1 MKESS
6 PSRLRKNCPNPPRK
20 LKLVC
25 SFNGAFHPRPPSGK
39 LRYTGGET
47 RIISVDRN
55 IGFLK
60 LRAKIVDLCPNV
72 MFSLKY
78 QVAVADVDVHM
89 GLVVIESD
97 EDVKCMVE
105 QYEKLESYG
114 KRARLWVFV
123 CSNGLEGHFYKGQVG
138 DKVTKNVGNGG
149 NGLRY
154 GDDSLRKMVLKQQ
167 LLAKHSGG
175 ISGIQG
181 VSGSSVNES
190 GRGLE
195 SCGKNQKLD
204 HPLIDLGSEERR
216 VFLSEEDPCETNL
229 LDCEMRNLGSQMCP
243 LKPRD
248 GNLRMENN
256 CSMQFLPGQSGGALC
271 NGLGVSGQPDA
282 ASQGLKQPNNSA
294 VISMCNGFDAKHDL
308 RNSEQG
314 SLSNF
319 NTENIM
325 PWAANSNPVNTHLEP
340 VYFNNQWAGSPHNI
354 KAREAAW
361 GSQNV
366 FRNHKFSKNGISNQG
381 THPYYFQNH
390 RSNLL
395 GLRNH
400 RIVKLDG
407 RLSSG
412 KFYLELKPNSNISE
426 QGHFM
431 RSCCSSLWKP
441 WPGLPEPASLEVA
454 SMMNPGFSDPDFRYG
469 NSNPKAC
476 HLAYYGAWAGVGSQ
490 FLFTNNDSNGPTAG
504 INMMHAKQ
512 YLMVGPNHGLEVPY
526 QTPFENCHAAPIFFE
541 PIHCNLQSSR
551 SAADSQDVS
560 TNSALS
566 NDMGYSNGTEFVCNT
581 QLSDAEACKN
591 VKSNYKDGDGT
602 HNLQGEVASSV
613 DLLCNLSLSSSK
625 GVHPHAHSSHGS
637 DNVSDSLITPQ
648 SKPLDLTDEVQ
659 IDEDPQAGQS
669 SGNGSNPSPKNM
681 DGLEKDHIQGE
692 AMQHDLP
699 SDLKID
705 EKKEANEGTKCSKVI
720 GRISSGLTAF
730 FTHLATRELQTI
742 KSSDLE
748 YIKEL
753 GAGAYG
759 TVFYGKWKGSDV
771 AIKRL
776 KPSCFSEGS
785 VEEERLVADFWR
797 EAYILGQLHHPNIV
811 AFYGVVTDGPLTSL
825 ATVAEYMVNGSL
837 KQVLRRKDRTIDRRK
852 RLIIAMDAAFGM
864 EYLHEKNIVHFDLK
878 SHNFLVNMRDP
889 HRPVCKIG
897 DLGLSKIK
905 QKTLISGGVR
915 GTIPWM
921 APELLNTK
929 NNLVTEKVDVYS
941 FGIVMWELLT
951 GEEPYADLHSEEII
965 AGIIKGTLRPK
976 IPNWCDPA
984 WRSLMERC
992 WSIDHDSRPAFSEIA
1007 KELHNMSAAMKIK

>member
-6 PSRLRKNCPNPPRK
+6 ASRLRKNCPNPPRK

-60 LRAKIVDLCPNV
+60 LRAKIVDLCPSV
-72 MFSLKY
+72 MYFWLKY

-89 GLVVIESD
+89 GLVVIESN

-105 QYEKLESYG
+105 EYEKLELYG

-123 CSNGLEGHFYKGQVG
+123 CSNGLEGHFYKGQV
-138 DKVTKNVGNGG
+138 DDRVTKNVGNGG

-167 LLAKHSGG
+167 LLAKQTSRIG
-175 ISGIQG
+175 GIQG
-181 VSGSSVNES
+181 VSVFGVNES
-190 GRGLE
+190 GKGLA
-195 SCGKNQKLD
+195 SCGKNQKFD
-204 HPLIDLGSEERR
+204 HPLPDLGSEERR
-216 VFLSEEDPCETNL
+216 VFLSEEDPCGKNL
-229 LDCEMRNLGSQMCP
+229 LDCEMRNLRSQMCP

-248 GNLRMENN
+248 GNLRVENN
-256 CSMQFLPGQSGGALC
+256 CSMQFLPGQSGGVLC
-271 NGLGVSGQPDA
+271 NGLGISGQPDA
-282 ASQGLKQPNNSA
+282 ASQGLKPPNNSG

-308 RNSEQG
+308 WNSEQG

-340 VYFNNQWAGSPHNI
+340 VYYNNPWAESPYSI

-361 GSQNV
+361 GFQNV
-366 FRNHKFSKNGISNQG
+366 LRNHKFSKNSISNQG
-381 THPYYFQNH
+381 TYPYYFQNH
-390 RSNLL
+390 RNNLL

-412 KFYLELKPNSNISE
+412 KFYLGPKPNSNISK
-426 QGHFM
+426 QGHFL

-441 WPGLPEPASLEVA
+441 SPGLPEHASLEVA
-454 SMMNPGFSDPDFRYG
+454 SMMNPGFSDPDFRYEY
-469 NSNPKAC
+469 SNPKAC
-476 HLAYYGAWAGVGSQ
+476 HLAYYSAWASIGSQ
-490 FLFTNNDSNGPTAG
+490 FLFTNNDSNGPTPG
-504 INMMHAKQ
+504 IKMMHAKQ
-512 YLMVGPNHGLEVPY
+512 YLMVGQNHGLEVPY
-526 QTPFENCHAAPIFFE
+526 RTPFENCHAAPIFCE

-566 NDMGYSNGTEFVCNT
+566 NDMGYSNGKEFVCNT
-581 QLSDAEACKN
+581 QLPDAEACKN

-613 DLLCNLSLSSSK
+613 DLLCNLSLSLSK
-625 GVHPHAHSSHGS
+625 GVQPRAHSSHGS
-637 DNVSDSLITPQ
+637 NNVSDALITPQ
-648 SKPLDLTDEVQ
+648 SKPLDLMDEVQ
-659 IDEDPQAGQS
+659 IDKGPQVDQS

-692 AMQHDLP
+692 AMQHDLL

-705 EKKEANEGTKCSKVI
+705 EKKEANEGRKCFKVI
-720 GRISSGLTAF
+720 GRISSGMTAF

-785 VEEERLVADFWR
+785 VEEERL
-797 EAYILGQLHHPNIV
+797 ENIHKT
-811 AFYGVVTDGPLTSL
+811 FLQYCFC
-825 ATVAEYMVNGSL
+825 ATFS
-837 KQVLRRKDRTIDRRK
+837 DW
-852 RLIIAMDAAFGM
+852 
-864 EYLHEKNIVHFDLK
+864 
-878 SHNFLVNMRDP
+878 S
-889 HRPVCKIG
+889 
-897 DLGLSKIK
+897 
-905 QKTLISGGVR
+905 
-915 GTIPWM
+915 
-921 APELLNTK
+921 
-929 NNLVTEKVDVYS
+929 
-941 FGIVMWELLT
+941 
-951 GEEPYADLHSEEII
+951 
-965 AGIIKGTLRPK
+965 
-976 IPNWCDPA
+976 
-984 WRSLMERC
+984 SLM
-992 WSIDHDSRPAFSEIA
+992 I
-1007 KELHNMSAAMKIK
+1007 M